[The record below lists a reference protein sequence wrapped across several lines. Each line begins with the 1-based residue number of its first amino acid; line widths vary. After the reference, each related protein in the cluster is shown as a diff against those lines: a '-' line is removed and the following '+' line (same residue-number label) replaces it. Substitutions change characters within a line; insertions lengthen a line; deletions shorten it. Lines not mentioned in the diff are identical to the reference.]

1 MFYTIFILSCTIGL
15 LFFYDIDL
23 RIRIVFGSKT
33 VKARMDYF
41 TFDVPRRFLA
51 LVRTFLDFRLEFE
64 NASGRKLPDR
74 FMIVANH
81 QSLIDIPIIFYFF
94 KGHPIR
100 FVSKK
105 ELGRGVPLVSQILR
119 YQGHCLVDRKAQPIR
134 AMRTIDAFARKVN
147 AMNWCPVIF
156 PEGTRSKD
164 GVVGQ
169 FHSAGVRRV
178 LEIAPSPLVSV
189 ALDGGWRIGDLKKV
203 STNIRGGCYR
213 IKILKIYDTPKDKR
227 EINAVLADARDE
239 IAKEIEAWN
248 VQDTQSGSLP
258 GSTEI

>member
-1 MFYTIFILSCTIGL
+1 MIYTIFILSCAVGL
-15 LFFYDIDL
+15 LFFDDMDL

-33 VKARMDYF
+33 VKARMDHF
-41 TFDVPRRFLA
+41 TYDVPRRFFA
-51 LVRTFLDFRLEFE
+51 LVRTFLGFRLDFE
-64 NASGRKLPDR
+64 NASGRKLPER

-81 QSLIDIPIIFYFF
+81 QSLLDIPIMFYFF

-119 YQGHCLVDRKAQPIR
+119 YQGHCLVDRKAHPVR
-134 AMRTIDAFARKVN
+134 AMRAIDAFARRVDE
-147 AMNWCPVIF
+147 MNWCPVIF

-164 GVVGQ
+164 GVVRQ

-203 STNIRGGCYR
+203 FTNIRGGRYR
-213 IKILKIYDTPKDKR
+213 IKILRVYDTPKDKR
-227 EINAVLADARDE
+227 EINSVLVNAQDE
-239 IAKEIEAWN
+239 IAKEIERWN
-248 VQDTQSGSLP
+248 SQDTQSGSHP
-258 GSTEI
+258 GSKG